1 MDLTNHRGSDMIII
15 SQDNEPLRL
24 LAHHT
29 VVFPYLWGC

>member
-1 MDLTNHRGSDMIII
+1 MIII

-29 VVFPYLWGC
+29 VVFPIYEVLADQKQV